1 MGFFF
6 YQYQGCWIQGI
17 ISFHRNFHAKATD
30 LLLCTLPK
38 SGTTWLKALAFS
50 IANRYHYA
58 PAQTP
63 LHTSSPRALVP
74 CCKFHLFENDQ
85 NSINLDGLPSPRIFA
100 THAPYSLLPH
110 SVKDSNCRIVYICR
124 NPLDHFISHWH
135 FVDSIGTQSPGDVK
149 ATSYEDAL
157 VMFCE
162 GVNAFGP
169 IWDHVLG
176 YWKESKERPD
186 KVLFLTY
193 EDLKEDAIPHIKRRR
208 RRRRK
213 KNIVCTSL
221 TFFLMD
227 PSNYLSKFCK
237 AIF

>member
-6 YQYQGCWIQGI
+6 LSIPRLLDSITSHSRYHLL
-17 ISFHRNFHAKATD
+17 SSELPRESHRFATVHSPKIRHHMVEGPRF
-30 LLLCTLPK
+30 LHCKPRPLC
-38 SGTTWLKALAFS
+38 SGTD
-50 IANRYHYA
+50 
-58 PAQTP
+58 PP
-63 LHTSSPRALVP
+63 
-74 CCKFHLFENDQ
+74 FHLFENDQ

-124 NPLDHFISHWH
+124 NPLDQFISHWH

-157 VMFCE
+157 EMFCE

-176 YWKESKERPD
+176 TGRRARR
-186 KVLFLTY
+186 
-193 EDLKEDAIPHIKRRR
+193 DLIK
-208 RRRRK
+208 
-213 KNIVCTSL
+213 CC
-221 TFFLMD
+221 F
-227 PSNYLSKFCK
+227 
-237 AIF
+237 